1 MKKKL
6 FLILNIIIAAM
17 CYAGNYFYLSDPGI
31 ELKSTASLCFA
42 LLGAVNLVYAIVCKL
57 RGDSLRFP
65 LTMAIGLVMGM
76 LGDIFIYYNFVAGAA
91 FFAVAHISFLCSYFF
106 ICSFSRR
113 DLIIIAIIFVPSAIF
128 LLFSPALT
136 FKVPAFKWVCLVY
149 GFILCCMA
157 GKAVSVFTIKRT
169 TVTTILL
176 IGSVLFFF
184 SDFMLLLDWFMD
196 AGRTISLLCMV
207 AYYPAEC
214 TLAHSVFAY
223 SHKVKIS
230 S

>member
-1 MKKKL
+1 MKNKL
-6 FLILNIIIAAM
+6 FLILNIVIAAA

-31 ELKSTASLCFA
+31 ELKSAASLCFA
-42 LLGAVNLVYAIVCKL
+42 LLGATNLVFAIICKQ
-57 RGDSLRFP
+57 RGYSLRFP
-65 LTMAIGLVMGM
+65 VTMAIGLVMGM

-91 FFAVAHISFLCSYFF
+91 FFALAHIAFLRGYFF
-106 ICSFSRR
+106 ISPFSRR
-113 DLIIIAIIFVPSAIF
+113 DLIFIAIIFVPSAIF

-136 FKVPAFKWVCLVY
+136 FTVPAFKWVCLIY
-149 GFILCCMA
+149 GFILCSMA

-176 IGSVLFFF
+176 VGSVLFFF

-223 SHKVKIS
+223 SQKEQIS